1 MQPITSFYSNDLY
14 NALNTLKTTS
24 GMFSQIQNAFGTITC
39 YDTDNNAVL
48 QFDVSNETSWT
59 VTPYLNDT
67 TPVPEATHKLS
78 GVTFNEG
85 YLCAQGLCLI
95 TTSVSSSR
103 RHLIIT
109 KGSNGKCCTIIVT
122 ETASFGMTS
131 QSVMYVTAKG
141 DDTSLPIYTGGIKS
155 PGYFASSATTV
166 ADRTILEKIP
176 IVGVRGSN
184 DYVSGCFTIFMR
196 QFQDPG
202 NIIIDGKNYY
212 CANRFAILDE

>member
-1 MQPITSFYSNDLY
+1 MQPITSFYSTDLS

-24 GMFSQIQNAFGTITC
+24 GMFSRIQDSFGTLIC
-39 YDTDNNAVL
+39 YDTDDNVVL
-48 QFDVSNETSWT
+48 QFDVSNETMWS

-67 TPVPEATHKLS
+67 TPVPDGNHQLTNA
-78 GVTFNEG
+78 TFNEG
-85 YLCAQGLCLI
+85 YLCAQGLYLI
-95 TTSVSSSR
+95 TVSMSSQR
-103 RHLIIT
+103 HHLIIT

-122 ETASFGMTS
+122 EQTNFGITS

-155 PGYFASSATTV
+155 PGYFALAATV
-166 ADRTILEKIP
+166 IADRTILEKIP

-202 NIIIDGKNYY
+202 NVIIDGKKYY
-212 CANRFAILDE
+212 CANRFAIIDE

>member
-1 MQPITSFYSNDLY
+1 MQPITSFYSTDLY

-24 GMFSQIQNAFGTITC
+24 GMFSQIQDSFGTLIC
-39 YDTDNNAVL
+39 YDTNNNVVL
-48 QFDVSNETSWT
+48 RFDVSNGTTWD
-59 VTPYLNDT
+59 VTPQLNDT
-67 TPVPEATHKLS
+67 TDVPDSSHKLS
-78 GVTFNEG
+78 GVTFDEG
-85 YLCAQGLCLI
+85 YLCTQGLYLI
-95 TTSVSSSR
+95 QAGSGSFRS
-103 RHLIIT
+103 HLIIT
-109 KGSNGKCCTIIVT
+109 KGSNGKCCTIIVKEPT
-122 ETASFGMTS
+122 NNAIIS
-131 QSVMYVTAKG
+131 QSVMFVAAKG

-202 NIIIDGKNYY
+202 NVIIDGKNYY